1 MKTYKKTQ
9 ELTKNGVFADFI
21 ARLKALASTLPDPR
35 TGQNTHY
42 TLSDIVL
49 GAFSVFF
56 LQWPSFLSWQQSMK
70 KRAGRSNAET
80 LFQIEDVP
88 CDQHIR
94 DILDPIAP
102 DHFYPEFHALW
113 REVVTEGYVKA
124 YQVLNGRHILLSLDG
139 IQYFNSYALEC
150 ANCSHAKR
158 RNGKVEHF
166 HSAVLSAVVAPDNPH
181 VIAGPPEFIV
191 PQDGHTKQDCE
202 QAASKRWLS
211 QHLACYAPWNPIVMG
226 DDLYAHQP
234 LCEQIRD
241 QNGHFL
247 FGCKPDSHL
256 TLYKTLAKPET
267 EVTTRTIRK
276 WDGQHG
282 EVWTY
287 RFCNDVP
294 LRAGADAL
302 QVNWFELHITRR
314 DTGKTCYH
322 HTWITD
328 LPVTENNLAELV
340 RCGRAH
346 WKIENE
352 NNNVLKNHGYRLEHN
367 FGHGDQYLALTLLTL
382 MLLAFLLHTV
392 THLSNQL
399 YRHLRKDL
407 GRRAAFFNDLRALLR
422 YHLFDSWSTLLR
434 FMAVQLELLP
444 GPL

>member
-1 MKTYKKTQ
+1 MKTYKETQ
-9 ELTKNGVFADFI
+9 KFTKNGVFVDFI

-35 TGQNTHY
+35 TGRNITY
-42 TLSDIVL
+42 PMRNIVL

-56 LQWPSFLSWQQSMK
+56 LQWPSFLSWQQSME

-80 LFQIEDVP
+80 LFQIEAVP

-94 DILDPIAP
+94 DMLDPIAP
-102 DHFYPEFHALW
+102 DHFYPEFHNLW
-113 REVVTEGYVKA
+113 RAVVTEGHVKA
-124 YQVLNGRHILLSLDG
+124 YQVLGGHHILLSLDG
-139 IQYFNSYALEC
+139 IQYFSSYALEC

-158 RNGKVEHF
+158 RNGKVQHF
-166 HSAVLSAVVAPDNPH
+166 HTAVLSAVVAPDNPQ
-181 VIAGPPEFIV
+181 VIAGPPEFIM

-202 QAASKRWLS
+202 QAASKRWLN
-211 QHLACYAPWNPIVMG
+211 QHLDRYAPWNPIVMG

-241 QNGHFL
+241 QDGHFL
-247 FGCKPDSHL
+247 FGCKPDSHVI
-256 TLYKTLAKPET
+256 LYKTLAAPET

-276 WDGQHG
+276 WDGQHS
-282 EVWTY
+282 VLWTY

-294 LRAGADAL
+294 LRAGEDAL
-302 QVNWFELHITRR
+302 RVNWFELHITRY

-328 LPVTENNLAELV
+328 LPVTEDNIAELV

-352 NNNVLKNHGYRLEHN
+352 NNNVLKNHGYQLEHN

-392 THLSNQL
+392 IHLSNPL
-399 YRHLRKDL
+399 YRRLRKDL
-407 GRRAAFFNDLRALLR
+407 GRRVAFFNDLRALLR
-422 YHLFDSWSTLLR
+422 YHLFESWSTLLH
-434 FMAVQLELLP
+434 FMAVRLEVLP